1 MVGQN
6 VIVARY
12 HFTITPHSS
21 LLFEERQYSPTF
33 EVVALVFLEEA

>member
-6 VIVARY
+6 VKVMKC

-21 LLFEERQYSPTF
+21 LLSEDGQYSLNF
-33 EVVALVFLEEA
+33 EVVALVFL